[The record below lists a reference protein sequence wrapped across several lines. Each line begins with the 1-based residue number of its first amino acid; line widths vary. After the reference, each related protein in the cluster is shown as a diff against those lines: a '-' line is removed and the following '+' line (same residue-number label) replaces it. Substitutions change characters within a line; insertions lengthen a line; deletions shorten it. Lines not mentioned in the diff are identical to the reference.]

1 MSTQISVSELERLT
15 GKDRRDI
22 RKQLDGLDF
31 VVGDKNAKLYDSK
44 IALERIYQ
52 KTHMGTV
59 EEQQALARLD
69 YERIRA
75 AKLDTEHRTL
85 LGRLVE
91 IDSVATAVER
101 EYAAVRAGFLAMG
114 SRVCLD
120 LLSLTSPIEIKS
132 RIDDEVNAVLSE
144 LSDGSEIQTQLSST
158 KPEDADNATDDEN

>member
-22 RKQLDGLDF
+22 RKQLDGLGF

-75 AKLDTEHRTL
+75 AKLETEHRTL

-91 IDSVATAVER
+91 IDSIAPVVER

-114 SRVCLD
+114 TRICLD
-120 LLSLTSPIEIKS
+120 LVNMNSPIEIKS
-132 RIDDEVNAVLSE
+132 RIDDEVNTVLSE
-144 LSDGSEIQTQLSST
+144 LSNGSDIQGQLSSNT
-158 KPEDADNATDDEN
+158 SEDADSATDDEG